1 MKDKL
6 QEFNNEYTRMHH
18 DILTM
23 DKEEMM
29 KHVHALGCPLT
40 YEEIVEKL
48 KNNFNEDNVSNM
60 IFDTYK
66 IDDENYL
73 YPIDFIDEAIL
84 QIITRFEKFPF
95 THYGLIAEE
104 MIDYMEAEMSDE
116 DKIGLYEESFRK
128 FFKLCK
134 YFKIEDFNLITFGV
148 DSQLDL
154 YGVIIDYLDECME
167 KGRMNNLVYF
177 QKIIDFCT
185 RFKKQFKRMN
195 PFLEYSVDVQLASV
209 YVALKDAKGE
219 KMFLDLL
226 KTHHDKTEAVLHY
239 GLAYIDDDE
248 MRTLKIFKRYRSLM
262 SKESDC
268 YEIIEQIIS
277 DCTNQ

>member
-1 MKDKL
+1 MEKDRL
-6 QEFNNEYTRMHH
+6 NSSDPYERMEAA
-18 DILTM
+18 LPSM

-29 KHVHALGCPLT
+29 KQLSALGCPLS
-40 YEEIVEKL
+40 YEEIVERL
-48 KNNFNEDNVSNM
+48 KKNFDEEKVSDF
-60 IFDTYK
+60 IFDTYD
-66 IDDENYL
+66 INDEHTL
-73 YPIDFIDEAIL
+73 YPEDFVDEAVRL
-84 QIITRFEKFPF
+84 IITRFEKFPF

-104 MIDYMEAEMSDE
+104 MIDHLEAEMNDGE
-116 DKIGLYEESFRK
+116 KIEFYGECFKK

-134 YFKIEDFNLITFGV
+134 QFKIEDFNTFTFGV
-148 DSQLDL
+148 DSDLDL

-167 KGRMNNLVYF
+167 KGRMKNLEYY

-185 RFKKQFKRMN
+185 RFKKQFKLMN
-195 PFLEYSVDVQLASV
+195 PFLEYSIDVQLATV
-209 YVALKDAKGE
+209 YVALKDPKGE

-248 MRTLKIFKRYRSLM
+248 ERTLKIFKRYRSLI

-277 DCTNQ
+277 DCASE